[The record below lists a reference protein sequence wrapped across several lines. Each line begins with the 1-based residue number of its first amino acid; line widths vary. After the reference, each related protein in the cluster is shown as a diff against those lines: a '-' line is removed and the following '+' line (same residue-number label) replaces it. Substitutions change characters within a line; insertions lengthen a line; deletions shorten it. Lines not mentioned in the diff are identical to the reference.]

1 MSELPE
7 EPLHFTQDSVGL
19 YLWSIADTLSLLPVN
34 MRAMLVRGVESRLAQ
49 LTLRSAGYGWGRCGL
64 HFVSYTKFF
73 SLESKTQTPENLHHK
88 LSTRLHPCIRPF
100 SLI

>member
-49 LTLRSAGYGWGRCGL
+49 LTLRSPDMGGDDAASLRQLHEVFLAGIQDADAR
-64 HFVSYTKFF
+64 
-73 SLESKTQTPENLHHK
+73 KT
-88 LSTRLHPCIRPF
+88 S
-100 SLI
+100 S